1 MATVTLRQNAETF
14 AATVCQ
20 SFADMVGVSY
30 VVGEDSYREE
40 NFKPSH
46 PMTAMIHFT
55 GPIQGEYAVSMRE
68 ETAAMIIGCWDPSQD
83 PEALREMRQDY
94 SGFLK
99 EALNA
104 AVGMAIEEL
113 GKDFS
118 DLTFLPAVV
127 IYGELEY
134 PTVPAGSV
142 SLQGDAGDIGCY
154 FVLNMM
160 GLELGDRLQ
169 ETLQKLQNS
178 AAETA
183 AAKRNVE
190 YMLSAYPSGLVATDL
205 GGSVLPGYARRT
217 AKVVGLDGD
226 TVLTGMAIPELL
238 SCDDSD
244 ADRASEYAAW
254 LKVVFERFGSMPF
267 NDLAGLC
274 PLQESL
280 NRRGRVVALEWFP
293 MESEPGKLDR
303 LLLLIEDVTE
313 QRRIETEMKRL
324 SKSNEESM
332 ELVGQLV
339 NLEPDE
345 VTEFVYDSSDLLS
358 EAKRLLTSQ
367 MRSREF
373 IESLF
378 RTIHTLK
385 GNSGQFQFRSLQKM
399 ASEIEVQ
406 LQEMRVLEAVD
417 DGDEYVTE
425 RLHSIDE
432 RLKEADGYLQRLDD
446 LRTKLGS
453 RDESPEQ
460 KAARSEPT
468 AMVPLREID
477 NLIVQTG
484 EMYRAARALGSS
496 PIMTNTLGLLG
507 NSAARLREVRLGQVA
522 HTFQAVVERLGSK
535 LGKKAVFTWQGDVGL
550 DIEVMRK
557 LHKAFV
563 HLLNN
568 AVDHGLEEAPE
579 RKAAGKT
586 EAGIVSL
593 SCREEPEQIILALAD
608 DGKGVDVKAARAK
621 IVVTEGLSEADIA
634 KLSEAEVLERLFFS
648 GFSTKDHV
656 TDTSGRG
663 VGLDV
668 VRYIVNSLQG
678 EIRIRTRE
686 GKGTSFEIRI
696 PITSACPARK
706 QFIGGNHG

>member
-30 VVGEDSYREE
+30 AAGADSYREE
-40 NFKPSH
+40 NFKPAH

-55 GPIQGEYAVSMRE
+55 GPIQGEYAVSMTE
-68 ETAAMIIGCWDPSQD
+68 ETAATVIGCWDESQG
-83 PEALREMRQDY
+83 PEALKEMRSDY

-142 SLQGDAGDIGCY
+142 TLEGDAGEIGCY

-178 AAETA
+178 AAETT

-205 GGSVLPGYARRT
+205 AGTVLPGYARRT
-217 AKVVGLDGD
+217 ATVVGLEQDANL
-226 TVLTGMAIPELL
+226 VGMTIPELL
-238 SCDDSD
+238 NFEDPEGNLPG
-244 ADRASEYAAW
+244 EYAAW

-267 NDLAGLC
+267 NDMAGLC

-280 NRRGRVVALEWFP
+280 NQRGRVVALEWFP
-293 MESEPGKLDR
+293 MESEPGKLER
-303 LLLLIEDVTE
+303 LLLLVEDVTDR
-313 QRRIETEMKRL
+313 RRIESEMKRL

-345 VTEFVYDSSDLLS
+345 VTEFVYDSSGLLT

-367 MRSREF
+367 KRSREF

-385 GNSGQFQFRSLQKM
+385 GNSGQFQFKSLQKL

-406 LQEMRVLEAVD
+406 LQDLRVMEAGD

-425 RLHSIDE
+425 RLNSIDE

-446 LRTKLGS
+446 MRTKLGS
-453 RDESPEQ
+453 RDETAEQ

-468 AMVPLREID
+468 SMVPLREID
-477 NLIVQTG
+477 NLVLQAG

-496 PIMTNTLGLLG
+496 PILTNSLGLLG
-507 NSAARLREVRLGQVA
+507 GAAARLREVRLGQVA
-522 HTFQAVVERLGSK
+522 HTFQAVVERLGAK
-535 LGKKAVFTWQGDVGL
+535 LGKKSVFTWQGDVGL

-568 AVDHGLEEAPE
+568 AVDHGLESASQ
-579 RKAAGKT
+579 RKSAGKT
-586 EAGIVSL
+586 EVGIVSL
-593 SCREEPEQIILALAD
+593 SCKEESDQVILVFAD
-608 DGKGVDVKAARAK
+608 DGRGVDLKAARAK
-621 IVVTEGLSEADIA
+621 ISESEGKSEEEISRLNED
-634 KLSEAEVLERLFFS
+634 EVLARLFFS
-648 GFSTKDHV
+648 GFSTKDQV

-668 VRYIVNSLQG
+668 VQYIVNSLQG
-678 EIRIRTRE
+678 QIRIRTRE

-696 PITSACPARK
+696 PVTSACPARK

>member
-14 AATVCQ
+14 AAAVCQ
-20 SFADMVGVSY
+20 SFADMVGVTY
-30 VVGEDSYREE
+30 AVGEESYREE
-40 NFKPSH
+40 VFKPSF

-55 GPIQGEYAVSMRE
+55 GPIQGEYAVSLAE
-68 ETAAMIIGCWDPSQD
+68 ETAAKIIGCWDESQGI
-83 PEALREMRQDY
+83 EALKEMRSDY

-104 AVGMAIEEL
+104 AVGMAIDEL

-118 DLTFLPAVV
+118 DLTFLPSIV

-142 SLQGDAGDIGCY
+142 VLSGDAGEIGCY

-190 YMLSAYPSGLVATDL
+190 SMLNAYPSGLIATDRA
-205 GGSVLPGYARRT
+205 GTVLPGYARRT
-217 AKVVGLDGD
+217 AQVVGLGSDAAL
-226 TVLTGMAIPELL
+226 VGMSIPELL
-238 SCDDSD
+238 GVEDPEN
-244 ADRASEYAAW
+244 AVGREYGAW
-254 LKVVFERFGSMPF
+254 LNVVFERFNNMPF
-267 NDLAGLC
+267 ADLIGLC
-274 PLQESL
+274 PLQEL
-280 NRRGRVVALEWFP
+280 ANGRGKTVTLEWFP
-293 MESEPGKLDR
+293 MESEPGHLER

-313 QRRIETEMKRL
+313 KRRIESEVMRL

-345 VTEFVYDSSDLLS
+345 VTEFVYDSSDLLT
-358 EAKRLLTSQ
+358 EAKRLLTSEK
-367 MRSREF
+367 RNREF

-378 RTIHTLK
+378 RTVHTLK
-385 GNSGQFQFRSLQKM
+385 GNSGQFQFKSLQKL
-399 ASEIEVQ
+399 AGDIESQ
-406 LQEMRVLEAVD
+406 LQEIRILEAED
-417 DGDEYVTE
+417 EGDEFYAE
-425 RLHSIDE
+425 KLSNIDE

-453 RDESPEQ
+453 REESPEQ

-477 NLIVQTG
+477 GLVSQTG
-484 EMYRAARALGSS
+484 EMFRAAMALGSS
-496 PIMTNTLGLLG
+496 QILTNTLGLLG
-507 NSAARLREVRLGQVA
+507 ASAARLREMRLAQIA

-535 LGKKAVFTWQGDVGL
+535 LGKKAVFTWQGDVGM
-550 DIEVMRK
+550 DVEVMRK

-568 AVDHGLEEAPE
+568 AVDHGLESSAE

-586 EAGIVSL
+586 EIGIVSL
-593 SCREEPEQIILALAD
+593 SCKEEADQIILIFAD
-608 DGKGVDVKAARAK
+608 DGRGVNMAAAREK
-621 IVVTEGLSEADIA
+621 IALFKEIDKDDAA
-634 KLSEAEVLERLFFS
+634 KLSEEEVLGHLFFS
-648 GFSTKDHV
+648 GFSTRDQV
-656 TDTSGRG
+656 TETSGRG

-668 VRYIVNSLQG
+668 VQHVINGFQG
-678 EIRIRTRE
+678 QIRIRTRE

-696 PITSACPARK
+696 PIASACPARR
-706 QFIGGNHG
+706 QFLGGSQK